1 MKTITLLVLVILGG
15 CAVDVEVPAEP
26 DCSAD
31 IDGALPTCAGEL
43 QECEGRDWEVWGP
56 TCPPDAWEAG
66 ARPVCRRGYGAV
78 CVGVGGNVLDVP
90 VTCTRRPTPCEMP

>member
-1 MKTITLLVLVILGG
+1 MKKITLLVLVLLAG

-43 QECEGRDWEVWGP
+43 QECDGEQWRVWAAV
-56 TCPPDAWEAG
+56 CADADG
-66 ARPVCRRGYGAV
+66 ADIFPVCRRGYGAV
-78 CVGVGGNVLDVP
+78 CITRGGNITDLP
-90 VTCTRRPTPCEMP
+90 VTCERGLTPCEMR